1 MTFNEWYLKG
11 CYWVSEK
18 SKDPSTKIGCILI
31 NQNNRI
37 ISCGYNG
44 IPKGLEDSDNRL
56 NNRTEKYKFVEHAER
71 NCIYSAAQHGIS
83 TLNSTLYING
93 YPCCDC
99 ARAII
104 SAGINKI
111 VIHKEFYTIMLE
123 STINTDKTWLKDIS
137 DSSQMLL
144 EAKIIVDFVSCKLN
158 VKGYFRG
165 KEYIL

>member
-1 MTFNEWYLKG
+1 MTFDEWYLKG

-18 SKDPSTKIGCILI
+18 SKDPSTKIGCILV

-44 IPKGLEDSDNRL
+44 IPKGLDDSDERL
-56 NNRTEKYKFVEHAER
+56 NNRIEKYKFVEHAER

-111 VIHKEFYTIMLE
+111 VIHKEFYDIMI
-123 STINTDKTWLKDIS
+123 SQISNDKTWLYDIDIS
-137 DSSQMLL
+137 KNMLI
-144 EAKIIVDFVSCKLN
+144 EANIEINFISAKLG
-158 VKGYFRG
+158 VIGHFR
-165 KEYIL
+165 YNDYNL